1 MVQAVR
7 DIYLF
12 LTLLADRVLDA
23 TLITGERVSTPT
35 DFKQWLLE
43 AADKAA
49 SASTLKEFFQRL

>member
-1 MVQAVR
+1 MR
-7 DIYLF
+7 DIQLF
-12 LTLLADRVLDA
+12 LKLLADHVLNA

-49 SASTLKEFFQRL
+49 SAGTLKEFFQRL

>member
-1 MVQAVR
+1 MRDVQ
-7 DIYLF
+7 LF
-12 LTLLADRVLDA
+12 LTLLADRVLGA

-49 SASTLKEFFQRL
+49 SATTLKEFFQRL